1 MNEPYQTLRQMN
13 TIEILKQA
21 ISLYRQNFQK
31 LLGVVL
37 PGIPV
42 VIFCILILSLILNE
56 FLVTILSAPLPK
68 VSEMPKGDVYQKIVP
83 IMMLIFFLVCFL
95 STIIAA
101 AGTIV
106 ISEFFLGREIKI
118 ADAYRKVWNQIFPL
132 LGAIILTSV
141 ITALT
146 TALGMLLCVIP
157 GIIGW
162 VYLSAWFGF
171 IAQIVMLEGE
181 GGMGAMKCSRTLI
194 KEDSRKSLIVIGS
207 VMAATLIAWIFLI
220 VGNVMA
226 TQFNM
231 VILTPIGNLLS
242 ISALI
247 LIEPIKFTA
256 ITLLYYDLRI
266 RREGFDLKIL
276 EEELSAEI

>member
-42 VIFCILILSLILNE
+42 VIFCILILSLILSE
-56 FLVTILSAPLPK
+56 FFVTILSAPMPK
-68 VSEMPKGDVYQKIVP
+68 VSEMPKGDVYKKIVP
-83 IMMLIFFLVCFL
+83 IMMLIFFLMCFL
-95 STIIAA
+95 STIVAA

-118 ADAYRKVWNQIFPL
+118 ADAYRKVWNRMFPL

-141 ITALT
+141 ITGLT
-146 TALGMLLCVIP
+146 TILGMLLCIIP

-231 VILTPIGNLLS
+231 VILTPVGNLLS